1 MSDDIR
7 DNETLLQF
15 PCSFP
20 IKVMGRDAPDFR
32 ETVIEIVAGHAGR
45 IDNNSIRSSPSRM
58 GNFVSITVTIQA
70 ESQDQLDRIYQDL
83 SAHDDVLFS
92 L

>member
-1 MSDDIR
+1 
-7 DNETLLQF
+7 
-15 PCSFP
+15 
-20 IKVMGRDAPDFR
+20 MGRDTPDFR
-32 ETVIEIVAGHAGR
+32 ETVVEIVARNVGR
-45 IDNNSIRSSPSRM
+45 IDNDSIRSSPSRK

-83 SAHDDVLFS
+83 SARDDVLFS

>member
-1 MSDDIR
+1 MSNDTPEKDA
-7 DNETLLQF
+7 LLKF

-20 IKVMGRDAPDFR
+20 IKVMGRDKPGFR
-32 ETVIEIVAGHAGR
+32 DVVVAIVANHTG
-45 IDNNSIRSSPSRM
+45 NVEENSIRSSPSSK
-58 GNFVSITVTIQA
+58 GNFVSITITIEA
-70 ESQDQLDRIYQDL
+70 RSQDQLDRIYREL

>member
-1 MSDDIR
+1 MSDDIQE
-7 DNETLLQF
+7 NESLLQF
-15 PCSFP
+15 PCGFP

-32 ETVIEIVAGHAGR
+32 ETVIEIVARHAGR
-45 IDNNSIRSSPSRM
+45 IGNDSIRSSPSRK